1 MMEKIPKSCVFG
13 LALTFLTL
21 AGCKSIASI
30 QLWLREDVMKYKR
43 MKSGV
48 IIVTAILWLCVA
60 GCGGSKILKEPEPLV
75 VAHPLATASN
85 QRLSATLDWVIVRD
99 GPGTWAKNAD
109 WDEYLLTISNQSDL
123 PIQLTNIIVVDSLN
137 MRIAAQ
143 SGRKQLVKASKKTA
157 RRYKQSGIKVTAD
170 SGRGIMGV
178 AAATA
183 GGAAVGAAMGSGT
196 VVGAGAGAAAVG
208 AVVLAPVLIVGGIL
222 RGARHSAVNTQIE
235 QRQTLLPLD
244 VPAGSELMLD
254 VFFPL
259 APSPGTVELT
269 YSNATG
275 EHDIVIDTSATLNGL
290 HIESS
295 DE

>member
-1 MMEKIPKSCVFG
+1 
-13 LALTFLTL
+13 
-21 AGCKSIASI
+21 
-30 QLWLREDVMKYKR
+30 MKYNR

-60 GCGGSKILKEPEPLV
+60 GCGGSRILKEPEPLV
-75 VAHPLATASN
+75 VAHPLATASD

-143 SGRKQLVKASKKTA
+143 SGREQLVKASNKTVQ
-157 RRYKQSGIKVTAD
+157 RYKQSGIKVTAA
-170 SGRGIMGV
+170 SGRITMAG
-178 AAATA
+178 AATA

-196 VVGAGAGAAAVG
+196 IVGAGLGATIGVLVFAPAILVG
-208 AVVLAPVLIVGGIL
+208 SIV
-222 RGARHSAVNTQIE
+222 RSARHSAVNTQIE